1 MKELFDLYLLFFN
14 SHGLLRFTVNTEE
27 AILWQPVELLGRGGQ
42 GCSSM
47 STACCSCVAQPPRR
61 GAVQHSETP
70 TGLETAILE
79 FQQKKFRLSWSSLS
93 EGY

>member
-1 MKELFDLYLLFFN
+1 
-14 SHGLLRFTVNTEE
+14 
-27 AILWQPVELLGRGGQ
+27 
-42 GCSSM
+42 M